1 MGADEA
7 TPHAVR
13 AGEVANGS
21 NGDAGDAHAA
31 KRQKVSGCEAEEK
44 VLCPSKVNANLRTM
58 QYAMRGELYLKAQA
72 MEEAN
77 REVMYLNLGNPQAL
91 GQKPFTFNRQVLSLA
106 LGGDAVLGHER
117 VGELFPPDVIARAKE
132 LLKETAGGSVGSYT
146 DSRGIGL
153 VRRDVADYIDA
164 RDGTA
169 TSHPACT
176 EQIFLTDGASTGVGM
191 MLTAAIRG
199 RGDGILV
206 PVPQYPLYSALVEL
220 HGGTF
225 LGYELD
231 EDAGWGFNLELLEGV
246 VAKAR
251 ERGVTPRA
259 MVFINPGNP
268 TGQCLSHE
276 MLEQLIRFAKREHLV
291 LMADEVY
298 QSNVWVDT
306 KKFISTRKGECGL
319 RGGYLELLNFHPD
332 TMAMVYKMASVT
344 LCANVPGQLAV
355 SLMVKPPQP
364 GDASYELY
372 ERESTELRE
381 SLRRRAMR
389 LAGAFRGLEGMTC
402 NDAEGALYIFPQLHL
417 PPRAIAAANGAGR
430 QPDLFYCL
438 ELLEETGMCVV
449 PGSGFGQKNNTY
461 HMRATIL
468 PPEDRLQEVI
478 DKFVNFHVKFMER
491 YS

>member
-1 MGADEA
+1 M
-7 TPHAVR
+7 TR
-13 AGEVANGS
+13 AAALKGVEVIS
-21 NGDAGDAHAA
+21 FHT
-31 KRQKVSGCEAEEK
+31 VSK
-44 VLCPSKVNANLRTM
+44 
-58 QYAMRGELYLKAQA
+58 
-72 MEEAN
+72 
-77 REVMYLNLGNPQAL
+77 
-91 GQKPFTFNRQVLSLA
+91 
-106 LGGDAVLGHER
+106 
-117 VGELFPPDVIARAKE
+117 
-132 LLKETAGGSVGSYT
+132 
-146 DSRGIGL
+146 GL
-153 VRRDVADYIDA
+153 
-164 RDGTA
+164 
-169 TSHPACT
+169 
-176 EQIFLTDGASTGVGM
+176 Q
-191 MLTAAIRG
+191 
-199 RGDGILV
+199 
-206 PVPQYPLYSALVEL
+206 
-220 HGGTF
+220 
-225 LGYELD
+225 
-231 EDAGWGFNLELLEGV
+231 
-246 VAKAR
+246 
-251 ERGVTPRA
+251 
-259 MVFINPGNP
+259 
-268 TGQCLSHE
+268 
-276 MLEQLIRFAKREHLV
+276 
-291 LMADEVY
+291 
-298 QSNVWVDT
+298 
-306 KKFISTRKGECGL
+306 GECGL

-402 NDAEGALYIFPQLHL
+402 YDAEGALYIFPQLHL